1 MAKEVHMSFKNISY
15 IIKRY
20 AGEEH
25 EDKNKVSLSKNI
37 QAIKMFSQNKTPI
50 DVSTEIYLKVIE
62 VEKIYKYYW
71 KLKRFYKLYNL

>member
-1 MAKEVHMSFKNISY
+1 MSFKNISS

-37 QAIKMFSQNKTPI
+37 QGIKMFSQNKTP
-50 DVSTEIYLKVIE
+50 
-62 VEKIYKYYW
+62 
-71 KLKRFYKLYNL
+71 